1 MLAIRTLLLQACQR
15 GLPALEAKLLFMQA
29 TGLNRTQLITQADG
43 VVEPAQQQVFEALV
57 QRRLQGEPVAY
68 LLGYREFF
76 SLDFLVSPATLIP
89 RPETECLV
97 EQSLKILQTMHMR
110 DPCATVARVLDLG
123 TGSGVIGVTLAYHL
137 PHVQMVMT
145 DQSPDALAVAQQ
157 NAQRLLPTQTLCTF
171 RLGNW
176 WQALAGEDREFDLI
190 VSNPPYIALHD
201 PHLEQGDLRF
211 EPRTALTDQDDGLS
225 AMRLIIQGAPA
236 YLRKGGFILL
246 EHGYDQAPAI
256 AALLVK
262 AGFVDCFCYRDY
274 AGIPRVSGGCLP
286 D

>member
-1 MLAIRTLLLQACQR
+1 MLSIRTLLLQACQR
-15 GLPALEAKLLFMQA
+15 GLPALEAKSLLMQA
-29 TGLNRTQLITQADG
+29 TGLNRTQLITQTDS
-43 VVEPAQQQVFEALV
+43 VVEHAQQQVFEVLV
-57 QRRLQGEPVAY
+57 QRRLQGEPMAY

-97 EQSLKILQTMHMR
+97 EQSLKILQTMGM
-110 DPCATVARVLDLG
+110 PRVLDLG
-123 TGSGVIGVTLAYHL
+123 TGSGVIGITLAYHL
-137 PHVQMVMT
+137 PHVHMVMT

-157 NAQRLLPTQTLCTF
+157 NAQRLLPTQASCAF
-171 RLGNW
+171 RLGDW

-190 VSNPPYIALHD
+190 VSNPPYIAQHD
-201 PHLEQGDLRF
+201 PHLDQGDLRF

-236 YLRKGGFILL
+236 YLRKGGVVLL
-246 EHGYDQAPAI
+246 EHGYDQAPTI

-262 AGFVDCFCYRDY
+262 AGFVDCFCYHDY
-274 AGIPRVSGGCLP
+274 AGITRISGGRLP